1 MKLFTLFKLGRVSN
15 LPTVWSNV
23 LAGSALANAEINQ
36 FSLLIVLVSMSL
48 VYTAGMFFN
57 DVFDQD
63 YDRQFRS
70 DRPIPA
76 NDISSSVVMF
86 LAISMMILALLL
98 LSLNISVS
106 IVETWYPV
114 LSCVLLC
121 GLVLLYDWRHKQN
134 PFGPLIMGL
143 CRGMVYI
150 TAAVSVIPALT
161 LQLAISAICL
171 TVWVLGLTMVAKN
184 KNVLAGFILLNVSVN
199 VVLLVALN
207 DILSFQ
213 GYIAIAAFAFTL
225 IYVFVYQW
233 KNDKYWNSVTLL
245 IASICLLDVLVIVS
259 VTGAFNNLAMA
270 SAGLFFLTL
279 FFQRVIEGS

>member
-106 IVETWYPV
+106 IVEPWYPV

-171 TVWVLGLTMVAKN
+171 TVWVLGLTMVAK
-184 KNVLAGFILLNVSVN
+184 K
-199 VVLLVALN
+199 
-207 DILSFQ
+207 
-213 GYIAIAAFAFTL
+213 
-225 IYVFVYQW
+225 
-233 KNDKYWNSVTLL
+233 
-245 IASICLLDVLVIVS
+245 
-259 VTGAFNNLAMA
+259 
-270 SAGLFFLTL
+270 
-279 FFQRVIEGS
+279 